1 MIGKTARF
9 GTSFL
14 GAIEYCYYAVKPNR
28 SLDRTQVRGEL
39 LYYQHVAPGLM
50 ADPSVANVPNGER
63 LHIEAIAR
71 QFAEVARRNGRVEK
85 PVWHQVFSFPIDNGA
100 WGNSDA
106 PDTGTPNV
114 ATPGVVKPNRSTMVR
129 IAQAFAETFG
139 LTNNPMVVFRHTEK
153 DHDHFH
159 IIASRVDREGRNS
172 AQSAHN
178 YRRIGQFCREL
189 EQQFTLTPT
198 PQMTSLQPANT
209 DDFTQPGNVVI
220 PETAAS
226 ATHSRSKRKGTG
238 ADKRALRQAIDRA
251 VSMSG
256 SMDEFCQRL
265 ATDSPYQA
273 RLVPYTDRQGQAR
286 EGIAYSLG
294 KDNEQ
299 GELPGYSLGRD
310 YVFGRIVERVQNAKR
325 TNSLA
330 SATESSEEVTR
341 SGTLHTTASAK
352 IVDDLLPTVPFAGTA
367 ARHES
372 EIERDIARI
381 RQNLIETAQQPGKG
395 PHEQPTKG
403 VQSKP
408 PTRKTKRRKGL

>member
-1 MIGKTARF
+1 MIGKTAHF

-14 GAIEYCYYAVKPNR
+14 GAMEYCYYAVKPNR

-39 LYYQHVAPGLM
+39 LYYQHVAPGLIGDS
-50 ADPSVANVPNGER
+50 AVINVPNGER

-71 QFAEVARRNGRVEK
+71 QFAEVARCNERVEK

-100 WGNSDA
+100 VGNSDA
-106 PDTGTPNV
+106 PDVGIPNV
-114 ATPGVVKPNRSTMVR
+114 ATPGVVKPDRSTMVR
-129 IAQAFAETFG
+129 IVQAFAETFG
-139 LTNNPMVVFRHTEK
+139 LMSNPMVVFRHTEK

-172 AQSAHN
+172 AQSVHN
-178 YRRIGQFCREL
+178 YRRIGQFCREM
-189 EQQFTLTPT
+189 EQRFTLTPV
-198 PQMTSLQPANT
+198 PPMTSLLPANT
-209 DDFTQPGNVVI
+209 DDFTQHGNVVI
-220 PETAAS
+220 PQTAAS
-226 ATHSRSKRKGTG
+226 ATHSRSNKGTG
-238 ADKRALRQAIDRA
+238 ADKRAVRQAIDNA
-251 VSMSG
+251 ILSS
-256 SMDEFCQRL
+256 SSLAEFCQRL
-265 ATDSPYQA
+265 ATDSPYQV

-286 EGIAYSLG
+286 EGIAYSLRR
-294 KDNEQ
+294 DNER

-310 YVFGRIVERVQNAKR
+310 YVYGRIVERIQNAKR
-325 TNSLA
+325 TNSLT
-330 SATESSEEVTR
+330 SAPEE
-341 SGTLHTTASAK
+341 LEDAKHYNPPHTTASAK

-381 RQNLIETAQQPGKG
+381 RRSLIKTAQPPGKG

-403 VQSKP
+403 VQPKP